1 MISGFMQRIVP
12 HKHLSIVNLRYEM
25 LFLCAILA
33 GAAFAERTLSLED
46 CVKLARE
53 QSLDMESAK
62 LSERAS
68 EASLQSAKASG
79 RPTVS
84 AYVRNT
90 LYDTPFDGQS
100 QDHYRFSMGL
110 SGSYTLWDGG
120 STRINVES
128 KQLSLEASKYSTE
141 LAALN
146 VQESAMNAFVNL
158 LAAQEDLETSDSALV
173 LSDSVVSYH
182 ERLYEAGSIT
192 RSDLALVKSDA
203 ANAKVKQISAAQAER
218 SAMTT
223 LRQVLEFS
231 RSDSLKIVAPQA
243 RYETPS
249 DMGTLPAFDE
259 VLSETKAHYP
269 GLISDSLKVRAAT
282 KDVELASK
290 NSSISVTLGAEASTG
305 FQAWESDRYARQVKN
320 GYTHSLTLGISI
332 PIVDGGTTKAKVL
345 SAQVESERAK
355 VSQRETGKTLENNLE
370 KLYMQAESADA
381 SWLAAIAGLESA
393 EEAFHV
399 AAEQRSAGTISFTDF
414 LEQKN
419 NLQSAKS
426 TLTQAK
432 YTSILARSLL
442 DLYMGRF

>member
-1 MISGFMQRIVP
+1 MQRIVP

-146 VQESAMNAFVNL
+146 VQESAMNAFVSL
-158 LAAQEDLETSDSALV
+158 LAAQEDLETADSALV
-173 LSDSVVSYH
+173 LSDSLVSYH
-182 ERLYEAGSIT
+182 ERLYEAGSIM

-320 GYTHSLTLGISI
+320 GYTHSLTLGINI

-393 EEAFHV
+393 EEAFRV

-419 NLQSAKS
+419 HLQSAKS

>member
-1 MISGFMQRIVP
+1 MQRIVP

-100 QDHYRFSMGL
+100 KDHYRFSMGL

-146 VQESAMNAFVNL
+146 VQESAMNAFVSL
-158 LAAQEDLETSDSALV
+158 LAAQEDLETADSALV
-173 LSDSVVSYH
+173 LSDSLVSYH

-218 SAMTT
+218 S
-223 LRQVLEFS
+223 FS
-231 RSDSLKIVAPQA
+231 
-243 RYETPS
+243 
-249 DMGTLPAFDE
+249 
-259 VLSETKAHYP
+259 
-269 GLISDSLKVRAAT
+269 
-282 KDVELASK
+282 
-290 NSSISVTLGAEASTG
+290 LG
-305 FQAWESDRYARQVKN
+305 FVKN
-320 GYTHSLTLGISI
+320 CG
-332 PIVDGGTTKAKVL
+332 P
-345 SAQVESERAK
+345 
-355 VSQRETGKTLENNLE
+355 
-370 KLYMQAESADA
+370 
-381 SWLAAIAGLESA
+381 AGAL
-393 EEAFHV
+393 
-399 AAEQRSAGTISFTDF
+399 
-414 LEQKN
+414 
-419 NLQSAKS
+419 
-426 TLTQAK
+426 
-432 YTSILARSLL
+432 
-442 DLYMGRF
+442 

>member
-1 MISGFMQRIVP
+1 
-12 HKHLSIVNLRYEM
+12 M
-25 LFLCAILA
+25 LFLCAVLT

-68 EASLQSAKASG
+68 EASLQSSKAAG

-84 AYVRNT
+84 AYVKNT
-90 LYDTPFDGQS
+90 LYDTPFDGKS

-110 SGSYTLWDGG
+110 SGSYTIWDGG
-120 STRINVES
+120 STSINVES
-128 KQLSLEASKYSTE
+128 KQLSLEASKYNTE

-146 VQESAMNAFVNL
+146 VQENAMNAFVNV
-158 LAAQEDLETSDSALV
+158 LAAREALETADSSLV
-173 LSDSVVSYH
+173 LSDSLVSYH
-182 ERLYEAGSIT
+182 ERLYDAGSIT

-203 ANAKVKQISAAQAER
+203 ASAKVKQISALQTER
-218 SAMTT
+218 SAKTT

-231 RSDSLKIVAPQA
+231 RSDSLTLIAPQVNYA
-243 RYETPS
+243 KPS
-249 DMGTLPAFDE
+249 DMGDLPTFEE
-259 VLSETKAHYP
+259 VLSETRTHYP
-269 GLISDSLKVRAAT
+269 GLVSDSLKVRAAA

-290 NSSISVTLGAEASTG
+290 NSSISVSLGAEASTG

-320 GYTHSLTLGISI
+320 GYTHSISLGVNI
-332 PIVDGGTTKAKVL
+332 PIIDGGTTTAKVL

-355 VSQRETGKTLENNLE
+355 VTQRETGKTLENNLE

-393 EEAFHV
+393 EEAFRV
-399 AAEQRSAGTISFTDF
+399 AVEQRSAGAISFTDF

-442 DLYMGRF
+442 DLYMGRFQ